1 MREKTVKNRRE
12 ALVVILRGI
21 GELPTADESLSRM
34 EKELSRGLFE
44 ECEEVSDD
52 G

>member
-1 MREKTVKNRRE
+1 MGKEPIKKRRE
-12 ALVVILRGI
+12 ALVILFRGI
-21 GELPTADESLSRM
+21 GELPVADESLSRM
-34 EKELSRGLFE
+34 EKELSGGLFE